1 MTTNPPSPSFSTSPP
16 APSPFLSTFIG
27 FPRLID
33 LANYIPSS
41 HIKIPDLILT
51 VLHNHDLAHG
61 KQTLAA
67 FLDFENLDF
76 HFARSQLEGEEK
88 GSPSDVHDD
97 LFIHLIDPSG
107 VWRAVTADAEE
118 LGLLPWR
125 EQLVYRALAMDF
137 VRKVVGKK
145 LWRGFSPE
153 ASIDVA

>member
-1 MTTNPPSPSFSTSPP
+1 M
-16 APSPFLSTFIG
+16 
-27 FPRLID
+27 
-33 LANYIPSS
+33 
-41 HIKIPDLILT
+41 
-51 VLHNHDLAHG
+51 
-61 KQTLAA
+61 
-67 FLDFENLDF
+67 
-76 HFARSQLEGEEK
+76 

-118 LGLLPWR
+118 LGLIPWR

-153 ASIDVA
+153 ASIDVAVKIAI

>member
-88 GSPSDVHDD
+88 GMYFHIQRDRHIVLVRRQHQSVLSPTKRCDVFWLDD
-97 LFIHLIDPSG
+97 RVLH
-107 VWRAVTADAEE
+107 
-118 LGLLPWR
+118 
-125 EQLVYRALAMDF
+125 
-137 VRKVVGKK
+137 VRNVVLDGI
-145 LWRGFSPE
+145 P
-153 ASIDVA
+153 I